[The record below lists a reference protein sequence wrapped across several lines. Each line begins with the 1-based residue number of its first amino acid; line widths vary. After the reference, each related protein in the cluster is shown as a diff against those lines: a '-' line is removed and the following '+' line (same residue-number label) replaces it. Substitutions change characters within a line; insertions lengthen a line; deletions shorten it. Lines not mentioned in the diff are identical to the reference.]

1 MITACHVLAA
11 RTFTISINQSIII
24 FILHHSTEA
33 HATVRL
39 CRIKEKCL
47 KTDRKCVNGWSSST
61 VQWFALY
68 SHQTGIMASQLLII
82 FFCSSVC
89 IIFYSYIKF
98 LCSILRIESVA
109 KRLSFTE
116 L

>member
-1 MITACHVLAA
+1 MITACHELAA

-33 HATVRL
+33 RATVRL

-82 FFCSSVC
+82 FSVPLFVLFF
-89 IIFYSYIKF
+89 IHILNFYVPFYAFS
-98 LCSILRIESVA
+98 
-109 KRLSFTE
+109 RLQKDKVLQSF
-116 L
+116 